1 MMKRLTMFSL
11 LALSLISFVS
21 FEKSI
26 NANVDIFGHGNE
38 NYSTYGH
45 GNGH

>member
-1 MMKRLTMFSL
+1 MMKKLTMFSL

-21 FEKSI
+21 FGKTL
-26 NANVDIFGHGNE
+26 NTNLDIFGHGNG